1 MAWALSSGRR
11 LLSGGL
17 PASSRGRSAGAGSE
31 RHCLQARSCPELHD
45 CHNISAT
52 RAVAEAQRW
61 KRRCIETALRR
72 GLAAVMSGSPRHAE
86 LPLLVAIISA
96 HSMLWLVH
104 QSPIPALGPPPD
116 PTDSCAGVVA
126 LARVQA
132 ARMQP
137 QPLQSSCARSAGV
150 LSTPALPPA
159 CLTCAVPACA
169 LGAYPACSTPLAWHP
184 CVMRQE
190 RIHSE

>member
-17 PASSRGRSAGAGSE
+17 PASSRRRSAGAGSE
-31 RHCLQARSCPELHD
+31 RHCLQARSCPKLHV
-45 CHNISAT
+45 CHNSSAT
-52 RAVAEAQRW
+52 RAITEAQRW
-61 KRRCIETALRR
+61 ERRCTETAHRR
-72 GLAAVMSGSPRHAE
+72 GLAAVMSGIPGHAE
-86 LPLLVAIISA
+86 YPSLVAIISA

-116 PTDSCAGVVA
+116 PMDSRAGVVA
-126 LARVQA
+126 LTRVQA
-132 ARMQP
+132 ARRQP
-137 QPLQSSCARSAGV
+137 QPLQSSCARSAGI
-150 LSTPALPPA
+150 LSSAALPPA
-159 CLTCAVPACA
+159 CFTCAVPACA
-169 LGAYPACSTPLAWHP
+169 LGAYPACSTPLAWPP